1 MVMKKNDF
9 VQLTFFEAAETPWD
23 TFAVERLDVV
33 WHKF

>member
-1 MVMKKNDF
+1 MVMKKNAS
-9 VQLTFFEAAETPWD
+9 VQFTFLEAAETPLD